1 MNHHMNHDQKIERLR
16 KLGDE
21 TAILRK
27 AVVEKHAEQ
36 LVDLANLIA
45 GVIGSRGK
53 LLIAGNG
60 GHASM
65 SSHFAAEMVVRLCAE
80 HNRQALPAL
89 ALTVDPAVM
98 TAAANDYG
106 YESVFARQVEALGRK
121 GDLLIVMS
129 TSGNS
134 VNLVRAAQA
143 AREKELLTFG
153 FLGGSGG
160 KLARV
165 VERSIIIPHP
175 SPQRIQEEHLF
186 LIHQLVELVESDLV
200 T

>member
-1 MNHHMNHDQKIERLR
+1 MNQHLDHNGKLERLR

-21 TAILRK
+21 SSLLRK
-27 AVVEKHAEQ
+27 AVVQQHGAE
-36 LVDLANLIA
+36 LVALADIIA
-45 GVIGSRGK
+45 GVSGSGGK

-65 SSHFAAEMVVRLCAE
+65 SSHFAAEMVVRLSAE
-80 HNRQALPAL
+80 HNRQALPAV
-89 ALTVDPAVM
+89 ALSVDPAVM
-98 TAAANDYG
+98 TATANDYG
-106 YESVFARQVEALGRK
+106 FEALFVRQIEALGRK
-121 GDLLIVMS
+121 GDMLVVMS

-134 VNLVRAAQA
+134 ANLVRAVQA
-143 AREKELLTFG
+143 AHKKELLTFG

-160 KLARV
+160 KLARL